1 MIDIW
6 KVKRIEPRIALKLP
20 VVLEGTD
27 ADNIDFRE
35 ETTTENVSKHG
46 ACLIASHK
54 LTVGSIV
61 TINGSQGKFKS
72 EAVVKGIW
80 IDDTDRKTKIGIQFV
95 GPVQNWVVT

>member
-6 KVKRIEPRIALKLP
+6 KVKRIEPRIALRLP

-27 ADNIDFRE
+27 VDKIDFQE

-61 TINGSQGKFKS
+61 TITGSQGKFKN
-72 EAVVKGIW
+72 EAIVKGIW
-80 IDDTDRKTKIGIQFV
+80 IDDTDRKTKIGVQFL

>member
-6 KVKRIEPRIALKLP
+6 KVKRVEPRIALKLP
-20 VVLEGTD
+20 IVLEGMD
-27 ADNIDFRE
+27 IANVAFRE

-46 ACLIASHK
+46 ACLVVTHK
-54 LTVGSIV
+54 LGIGATVTV
-61 TINGSQGKFKS
+61 TGSQGRFKS

-95 GPVQNWVVT
+95 GPAQNWVVT

>member
-6 KVKRIEPRIALKLP
+6 KVKRIEPRIALRLP

-27 ADNIDFRE
+27 VDNTEFRE
-35 ETTTENVSKHG
+35 ETVTENVSKHG
-46 ACLIASHK
+46 ACLIVSHK
-54 LTVGSIV
+54 LTVGNIV
-61 TINGSQGKFKS
+61 TITGSQGKFKS

-80 IDDTDRKTKIGIQFV
+80 IDDTDRRTKIGIQFV